1 MENITATIT
10 VTLTPD
16 DIDAIV
22 DTLIECVDVY
32 NPWDDSFLRNLREDI
47 RVYCEPNYTIE
58 AIMDDPA
65 TAHKLIK
72 AVATR
77 LGERYAAEINKTV
90 STLL

>member
-1 MENITATIT
+1 MENITATIN

-32 NPWDDSFLRNLREDI
+32 NPWDDHFLHDLREDI
-47 RVYCEPNYTIE
+47 NAYTEPNYVVE
-58 AIMDDPA
+58 AMMDNPA
-65 TAHKLIK
+65 TANKLIK

-77 LGERYAAEINKTV
+77 LGERYAAEINKAV
-90 STLL
+90 SALL

>member
-1 MENITATIT
+1 MENITATIN

-16 DIDAIV
+16 DLDAIV

-32 NPWDDSFLRNLREDI
+32 NPWDDHFLHDLREDI
-47 RVYCEPNYTIE
+47 NAYCEPNYTVE
-58 AIMDDPA
+58 AIMDNPA

-77 LGERYAAEINKTV
+77 MGEKYNEQINEAI
-90 STLL
+90 SAMR